1 MKRGNFCHVLLFNI
15 CLFKILRNMSK
26 IDTIQVSGSTY
37 DISDAN
43 LGGFTLVQVTQ
54 QQYDQLQTKDPNT
67 LYIIVN

>member
-43 LGGFTLVQVTQ
+43 LGGFTLVKVTQ

>member
-1 MKRGNFCHVLLFNI
+1 
-15 CLFKILRNMSK
+15 MSV
-26 IDTIQVSGSTY
+26 IDSIQISGSTY
-37 DISDAN
+37 NLQDVN

>member
-1 MKRGNFCHVLLFNI
+1 
-15 CLFKILRNMSK
+15 MSK
-26 IDTIQVSGSTY
+26 INKIKLSGTTY
-37 DISDAN
+37 DVEDVN